1 MRVAFY
7 APLKPPTHP
16 APSGDRHMARLL
28 MAVLQQAGHEV
39 ELAARL
45 RSWDGRGDSER
56 QRRLQQLGEKLARRY
71 LRRLATGAEM
81 LKPDLWFTYH
91 LYHKA
96 PDWIGPIVSRALAIP
111 YVVAEASHAPKQAQ
125 GPWAEGFAAAEKS
138 IRQAAAVVAVNSK
151 DVPCLR
157 RLAKSER
164 LFQIRPFLD
173 TAPYKELP
181 SRDECRARVR
191 RMFGLEAEQPWLLT
205 VAMMREGDKHRS
217 YELLA
222 QALQGLLDRDWQLLV
237 VGDGVARAQVE
248 IAFAPLTEKGRV
260 VFAGARDAVEIRQLT
275 AACDVYVWPAV
286 NEAFGMAFL
295 EAQAAGLPV
304 VAGRYGGVADVVD
317 DGEDG
322 LLTAPGDQEAFANAV
337 SSLLQDPD
345 RRRRMGAAARERVL
359 AGHGL
364 EGAAARIDQII
375 QPLVP

>member
-28 MAVLQQAGHEV
+28 MAVLKRAGHEV

-45 RSWDGRGDSER
+45 RSWDGSGDPVR
-56 QRRLQQLGEKLARRY
+56 QGRLRRLGEQLARRY
-71 LRRLATGAEM
+71 LRRVSGTPETQ
-81 LKPDLWFTYH
+81 KPDLWFTYH

-96 PDWIGPIVSRALAIP
+96 PDWIGPLVSHALAIP

-125 GPWAEGFAAAEKS
+125 GPWAEGFAAAEQV
-138 IRQAAAVVAVNSK
+138 IRQASAVVAVNSK
-151 DVPCLR
+151 DIPCLR
-157 RLAKSER
+157 RLAKAER

-181 SRDECRARVR
+181 LRDESRAQANRD
-191 RMFGLEAEQPWLLT
+191 FGLDAQHPWLLT
-205 VAMMREGDKHRS
+205 VAMMRAGDKCRS
-217 YELLA
+217 YQLLA
-222 QALQGLLDRDWQLLV
+222 EALQGLLDWDWQLLV
-237 VGDGVARAQVE
+237 VGDGAARGAVE
-248 IAFAPLTEKGRV
+248 TAFAPLIDRGRV
-260 VFAGARDAVEIRQLT
+260 VFAGVRGAAEIRQLT

-295 EAQAAGLPV
+295 EAQAVGLPV

-322 LLTAPGDQEAFANAV
+322 LLTSPGDREAFAGAV

-345 RRRRMGAAARERVL
+345 RRQRMGAAARRRVL
-359 AGHGL
+359 TEHGL
-364 EGAAARIDQII
+364 EGAAARIDDII
-375 QPLVP
+375 QPLIS